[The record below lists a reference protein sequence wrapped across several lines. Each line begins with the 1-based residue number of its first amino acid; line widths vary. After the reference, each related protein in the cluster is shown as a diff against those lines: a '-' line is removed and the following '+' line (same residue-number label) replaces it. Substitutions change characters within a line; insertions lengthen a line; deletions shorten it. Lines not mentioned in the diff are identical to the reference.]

1 MCCLAPQ
8 PSSAGLNDLRELID
22 EERLMNLEKA
32 VSRQITG
39 KLPPVEMEGQ
49 RLRARI

>member
-1 MCCLAPQ
+1 MMRATKYFLQ
-8 PSSAGLNDLRELID
+8 RIEWAGADVAI
-22 EERLMNLEKA
+22 NLEKA